1 MRDLINILM
10 ACAGSIVGFLFG
22 GLDGLIIT
30 LVVFIIVDYITGV
43 LDAIINKKL
52 SSAVGFVGIIRK
64 ILILLIVSVGH
75 FVDAYLLGGGSV
87 IRDACIFFYIS
98 NEGISILENVVEM
111 GVPVPEKL
119 VRILEQLED
128 KENGDDETD
137 EDLY

>member
-1 MRDLINILM
+1 MRDLINILFS
-10 ACAGSIVGFLFG
+10 CAGAIVGFLFG
-22 GLDGLIIT
+22 GLDGLVIA
-30 LVVFIIVDYITGV
+30 LVVFVIVDYVTGV

-75 FVDAYLLGGGSV
+75 FVDAYLLGSGSV

-128 KENGDDETD
+128 KDNGDDETD
-137 EDLY
+137 EDIY